1 MGVVIFYIINFK
13 KENKVIYERRFEE
26 NKKARI
32 QLFKKIAPRQ
42 KKHLVQKP
50 RADVYAG
57 YLRESHQINDT

>member
-1 MGVVIFYIINFK
+1 MKKYKARLVEKIIVGVVIFYTINFK
-13 KENKVIYERRFEE
+13 TGNKVIYERRFEE

-50 RADVYAG
+50 
-57 YLRESHQINDT
+57 